1 MGRGLSGNVC
11 RHKLAKGKGSCK
23 MIKVVV
29 ADDEVKVCQLICN
42 LVDWSAFDMEIV
54 AVAHNGEEALE
65 MVRQYHPDLLVT
77 DIRMPGCD
85 GLEMIARAK
94 QLSDTLEFVIISGY
108 RHFEYAQSA
117 IKYGVSDYLLKPIQ
131 KEELCATLEKM
142 RRRYQLRNEQ
152 LSNEERLRMRL
163 QSDIDKL
170 RSGLFTHLLNADPD
184 GPLTL
189 EQANRDYH
197 FQFTPGLYQ
206 IFIVKV
212 DCPLSRDSIKV
223 LEEKILHTL
232 CTALRPV
239 CSDMEVCFT
248 GSRAYSVL
256 NYPEERRGTVRKRI
270 LSAMDEL
277 LVQLGLFENTQLTIG
292 LGKAVEEAEQ
302 MEASLHSAES
312 AVAQRLLEGTGKVI
326 EAAVPTE
333 PFDTDSLLSALTCE
347 VEAAMEV
354 LDREALTAALK
365 KFQREALA
373 APGINGQRLLA
384 LSLKACRIYLMV
396 LHKHQI
402 HVENA
407 DELYHRFS
415 QKSDGC
421 GSSQELFRHL
431 NGILCESLDSI
442 LQDRRQAEKKPV
454 RAAKQYIQ
462 EHYMQPISLEEV
474 ADFVG
479 FNASYFSTLFKKE
492 SGKNFLEYLSEVRMN
507 RAKELLKQTNF
518 TVANICSQVGYS
530 DLKHFTQS
538 FKKATGLKP
547 NEFRKLYS

>member
-1 MGRGLSGNVC
+1 M
-11 RHKLAKGKGSCK
+11 
-23 MIKVVV
+23 MKVVV

-42 LVDWSAFDMEIV
+42 LVDWSAFDMEVV

-65 MVRQYHPDLLVT
+65 MIQQYHPDLLVT

-94 QLSDTLEFVIISGY
+94 QLRDDLEFVIISGY

-142 RRRYQLRNEQ
+142 RRRYQLRTEQ
-152 LSNEERLRMRL
+152 ISNEERLRMRL

-170 RSGLFTHLLNADPD
+170 RSGLFNRLLSTDQD
-184 GPLTL
+184 EPLHM
-189 EQANRDYH
+189 EQVNRDYH
-197 FQFTPGLYQ
+197 FQFEPGLFQ

-212 DCPLSRDSIKV
+212 DCPLSRDSVKV
-223 LEEKILHTL
+223 LEEKVLHTL
-232 CTALRPV
+232 CSALRPL
-239 CSDMEVCFT
+239 CTDMEACFS
-248 GSRAYSVL
+248 GSRAYGIL
-256 NYPEERRGTVRKRI
+256 NFPEDRRAAVRKRVK
-270 LSAMDEL
+270 SVMDEL
-277 LVQLGLFENTQLTIG
+277 LIQIGLFENTELTIG
-292 LGKAVEEAEQ
+292 LGKAVERTEDLGLSLQNAEV
-302 MEASLHSAES
+302 
-312 AVAQRLLEGTGKVI
+312 AVEQRLLDGTGKVI
-326 EAAVPTE
+326 EEIPQVE
-333 PFDTDSLLSALTCE
+333 KFDADSLLSALTRE
-347 VEAAMEV
+347 IESAMEI
-354 LDREALTAALK
+354 LDRDALSAALK

-373 APGINGQRLLA
+373 APGIDGQHLLS
-384 LSLKACRIYLMV
+384 LSLKACRIYMMV

-402 HVENA
+402 HVDNA
-407 DELYHRFS
+407 DELYQRFF
-415 QKSDGC
+415 QRSDLC
-421 GSSQELFRHL
+421 GSAQELFRHL
-431 NGILCESLDSI
+431 SGILCESVDGI

-507 RAKELLKQTNF
+507 RAKELLKQTNL

-538 FKKATGLKP
+538 FKKVTGLKP